1 MWVKRILVFV
11 LTVSFFVST
20 QNSFAETEDVNK
32 NDKFNLGQVV
42 VTATKTQRTVK
53 NVSSTVTVITKDE
66 IAKSNA
72 KAVIDIIKQVPGVY
86 AYDQYG
92 AGVEG
97 HISMRG
103 FAPYGSQR
111 VLIMVDGVPLNSGND
126 GYVQQSRLPALENIE
141 KIEVVKGP
149 SSALYGPFAMGGVIN
164 IITQKGPEK
173 TFAQTDIG
181 FGGFNEGKYRLET
194 GGTSENLNFRIGVG
208 YRGGDGYRD
217 NTGFIKRDMQ
227 GKFSLDVDD
236 TSNFVFDFDEQNS
249 DVEYAGSL
257 TEAQY
262 NQDRKQAASPSSGD
276 LESHRVSLT
285 YNKNINELNRIKGQV
300 FTIRYDYDY
309 PGSYHYKADI
319 DGYGGEL
326 QYTLSHPIA
335 EMENSFILGTSL
347 KRDEIDYTYYYGTTL
362 RTDDN
367 TKPLYWGVYVQDE
380 LTPFKPLTLTLG
392 GRFDRAE
399 YDYSV
404 FYDYKGA
411 VNRSRSFDE
420 FSPKLGV
427 LYRVTEDISLYGNI
441 GKAFMPP
448 SAYNMFTSQYR
459 NPDLIPESALNY
471 EIGIKTLLFERLSA
485 QAAGYL
491 MDVQDEIYL
500 GSDNIY
506 HNTGKTRHKGIESE
520 LNLYLLKG
528 FSVFSNLTFQEAKF
542 TDYTVGSAG
551 YDGKWLPQAPKR
563 TIAYGLKYELPIGI
577 TYSISGNYR
586 SDAYANAANTYN
598 IPGRTIWDTKIDY
611 EHDFKYAKLGLYT
624 GLMNMF
630 DKKYYD
636 YRSSSGGIYPAYPR
650 NYMVGFKIGKE
661 F

>member
-1 MWVKRILVFV
+1 MWFKKFLVFTWV
-11 LTVSFFVST
+11 VTIFAFSH
-20 QNSFAETEDVNK
+20 NCFAESQENAKT
-32 NDKFNLGQVV
+32 DKFNLGQVV
-42 VTATKTQRTVK
+42 VTATKTERMVK

-66 IAKSNA
+66 IAKSSA

-103 FAPYGSQR
+103 FAPYGSER

-141 KIEVVKGP
+141 RIEVVKGP

-173 TFAQTDIG
+173 TFAETNIG
-181 FGGFNEGKYRLET
+181 FGRFNERKYRVKT
-194 GGTSENLNFRIGVG
+194 GGTSGNLNFRIGAG

-217 NTGFIKRDMQ
+217 NTGFIKRDIQ
-227 GKFSLDVDD
+227 GKFSLDVDE
-236 TSNFVFDFDEQNS
+236 TSNLVFDFDAQSSN
-249 DVEYAGSL
+249 VEYAGGL

-262 NQDRKQAASPSSGD
+262 NEDRKQAKSPSSGD
-276 LESHRVSLT
+276 LESHRISLI
-285 YNKNINELNRIKGQV
+285 YNKDINEFNRIKAQV
-300 FTIRYDYDY
+300 FTTRYDYDY

-319 DGYGGEL
+319 DGWGGEL
-326 QYTLSHPIA
+326 QYTLFHPLA
-335 EMENSFILGTSL
+335 GMENSFIIGTSL
-347 KRDEIDYTYYYGTTL
+347 KLDEIDYSYYYGTTL

-380 LTPFKPLTLTLG
+380 LTPFEPLTLTLG

-399 YDYSV
+399 YDYNV

-411 VNRSRSFDE
+411 TDRSKSFDE
-420 FSPKLGV
+420 FSPKFGV
-427 LYRVTEDISLYGNI
+427 LYRLTEDVSLYGNI

-448 SAYNMFTSQYR
+448 SAYRMFTSKYR
-459 NPDLIPESALNY
+459 NPDLTPETAWNY
-471 EIGIKTLLFERLSA
+471 EIGIKTLLFEKLSV
-485 QAAGYL
+485 QVAGYL
-491 MDVQDEIYL
+491 MDVEDEIYK
-500 GSDNIY
+500 GSDDVY

-520 LNLYLLKG
+520 LSLYLLEG
-528 FSVFSNLTFQEAKF
+528 LSVFSNLTFQEAKF
-542 TDYTVGSAG
+542 TDYTVGSTS
-551 YDGKWLPQAPKR
+551 YDDKWLPHAPKR
-563 TIAYGLKYELPIGI
+563 IIAYGLKYEHPIGI

-586 SDAYANAANTYN
+586 SDAYSNDADTYK
-598 IPGRTIWDTKIDY
+598 IPARTIWDTRIDY
-611 EHDFKYAKLGLYT
+611 EHDFKCLKIGLYA
-624 GLMNMF
+624 GIMNLF

-636 YRSSSGGIYPAYPR
+636 YRTSSGKIYPAYPR
-650 NYMVGFKIGKE
+650 NYMVGFKIGRE